1 MASRCLSRQIGPPVG
16 TKWGGGG
23 DAEVSEEEGHE
34 ISALLK
40 PNPRDAGLQ
49 DAG

>member
-1 MASRCLSRQIGPPVG
+1 MPFKADRATCWDEMG
-16 TKWGGGG
+16 GGGG